1 MTRLLLGLIGMHV
14 CLDCSVEN
22 MSIKPNKR
30 VSVHWLSTCD
40 GVTALNSSTWYIFSI
55 AYKKSIFLGNS
66 FMQHN
71 VLNPSNGSINPIN
84 SWNKFVFA
92 IFQTKFKYFVIQNQ
106 VLSVRKTT
114 LKWNEPC
121 AWIQCNDPSQVDS
134 NGLMTHHRWTANG
147 LRPLLLGLIDMFST
161 CNKGKHAC
169 QSNLTWSLR
178 GESHDSCLNKLDNFS
193 IVF

>member
-1 MTRLLLGLIGMHV
+1 MFALIACGKHV
-14 CLDCSVEN
+14 NQTQQKSLS
-22 MSIKPNKR
+22 PLA
-30 VSVHWLSTCD
+30 VHLWWGHCTEFKHM
-40 GVTALNSSTWYIFSI
+40 VHIFHCH
-55 AYKKSIFLGNS
+55 KKSIFLGNS

-71 VLNPSNGSINPIN
+71 VLNPSNGSINPIS

-92 IFQTKFKYFVIQNQ
+92 IFQTKFKYFLIQNQ

-134 NGLMTHHRWTANG
+134 QWTET
-147 LRPLLLGLIDMFST
+147 LLLGLIDMFST
-161 CNKGKHAC
+161 CNKGTHAC

-178 GESHDSCLNKLDNFS
+178 GE
-193 IVF
+193 VVTVV